1 MISRRAK
8 KSHPPSPR
16 WPPVSLKGSAE
27 VGLAAPA
34 GESRGLPST
43 VVFRLKNTSSDFSR
57 DLDKRCR
64 VQRRASDAHSHRDIG
79 DKTHDS
85 IYPLIPTDDLGVFM
99 KTLVEGMRSDGA
111 QLVSTAKDAVAS
123 TFDVSHVEYLIVAYL
138 GYGGS
143 SEACEDIKLGLYTSE
158 IRRVDQFQLT
168 DWV

>member
-8 KSHPPSPR
+8 KSHSPSPR
-16 WPPVSLKGSAE
+16 WSPASLKGSAE

-43 VVFRLKNTSSDFSR
+43 VVFRLKNTSGDFSR

-64 VQRRASDAHSHRDIG
+64 VQRRASDVHSQRDIG
-79 DKTHDS
+79 DNKYDS

-111 QLVSTAKDAVAS
+111 QFVSTAKDAVAS
-123 TFDVSHVEYLIVAYL
+123 TFDVRNIECLLVAYL
-138 GYGGS
+138 VYGRS
-143 SEACEDIKLGLYTSE
+143 SEPFGDLELALYTYGLS
-158 IRRVDQFQLT
+158 RVDQCQLT
-168 DWV
+168 DLV